1 MENKEKNLYD
11 KNSIESL
18 SPLAFTRLRPGV
30 YAGDD

>member
-18 SPLAFTRLRPGV
+18 SPLVLFFQYFYKKV
-30 YAGDD
+30 HII